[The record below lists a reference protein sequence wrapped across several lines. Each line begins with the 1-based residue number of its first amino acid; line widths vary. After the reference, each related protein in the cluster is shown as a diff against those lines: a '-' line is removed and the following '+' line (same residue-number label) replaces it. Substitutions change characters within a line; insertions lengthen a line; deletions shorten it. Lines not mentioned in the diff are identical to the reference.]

1 MRARTIVAG
10 ALVAAIGFVPGAA
23 SQAPSGPPST
33 DIFLAPLSTRQG
45 RLIVGAPVNVTR
57 RQGYDNQPSFTPD
70 GQALLY
76 TVIAGDGQADIFRYD
91 LRSKTSRRV
100 TSTPESEYSPTVH
113 SNGTRFSVVRVEAD
127 STQRLWS
134 FQLDGSDPRLV
145 FEQWKPVGYHAW
157 ADTVT
162 VALFL
167 LGSPSTLV
175 LADTRT
181 GRADTV
187 ARDVGRSLVPLP
199 NGGGFSFT
207 QRMQDSSWVLT
218 AVDVRQTR
226 GGRHSMLLPVARMPR
241 GADYVVW
248 LAPARAITGSG
259 SKLFLLTRE
268 RGPLKWEELADL
280 SRYRIGRIS
289 RLALSPDR
297 KSLAIVAET
306 LPASR

>member
-1 MRARTIVAG
+1 MRTRAIVA
-10 ALVAAIGFVPGAA
+10 AATVAALGFVPEGA
-23 SQAPSGPPST
+23 SQAPSGPAST
-33 DIFLAPLSTRQG
+33 DIYLASLSTRQG
-45 RLIVGAPVNVTR
+45 RLVVGAPVNVTR
-57 RQGYDNQPSFTPD
+57 RPGYDNQPTFTRD

-76 TVIAGDGQADIFRYD
+76 TVIASDGQADIYRYD
-91 LRSKTSRRV
+91 LRTKTSRRV
-100 TSTPESEYSPTVH
+100 TSTPESEYSPTVY
-113 SNGTRFSVVRVEAD
+113 SDGTRFSVVRVEAD

-134 FQLDGSDPRLV
+134 FQLDGSDPRVV
-145 FEQWKPVGYHAW
+145 FQQLKPVGYHAW
-157 ADTVT
+157 VDTST
-162 VALFL
+162 VALFV
-167 LGSPSTLV
+167 LGSPNTLL

-199 NGGGFSFT
+199 LGGGFSFT
-207 QRMQDSSWVLT
+207 QRMPDSSWVLT

-226 GGRHSMLLPVARMPR
+226 GGRHSMMLPVARMPR
-241 GADYVVW
+241 GADYIVW

-280 SRYRIGRIS
+280 TRYRMGRIS

-297 KSLAIVAET
+297 KSLAIVAEP
-306 LPASR
+306 LAASR

>member
-1 MRARTIVAG
+1 MVMASLI
-10 ALVAAIGFVPGAA
+10 AAIAFAPDAA
-23 SQAPSGPPST
+23 SQAPRGPAST
-33 DIFLAPLSTRQG
+33 DIYLAPLSTRRG
-45 RLIVGAPVNVTR
+45 RLVVGAPVNVTR
-57 RQGYDNQPSFTPD
+57 RPGYDNQPAFTRD

-76 TVIAGDGQADIFRYD
+76 TAIGGDGQADIYRYD
-91 LRSKTSRRV
+91 LRTKSSRRV
-100 TSTPESEYSPTVH
+100 TSTPESEYSPTIY
-113 SNGTRFSVVRVEAD
+113 SDGTRFSVVRVEAD

-134 FQLDGSDPRLV
+134 FRLDGSDPRLV
-145 FEQWKPVGYHAW
+145 FEQLKPVGYHAW
-157 ADTVT
+157 VDTTT
-162 VALFL
+162 VALFV
-167 LGSPSTLV
+167 LGSPNTLL

-187 ARDVGRSLVPLP
+187 ARDVGRSLVSLP

-207 QRMQDSSWVLT
+207 QRMQDSSWILT

-259 SKLFLLTRE
+259 SKLFLLTHD
-268 RGPLKWEELADL
+268 RGPLAWEELADF

-289 RLALSPDR
+289 RLALSPDL
-297 KSLAIVAET
+297 KSLAIVAEP

>member
-1 MRARTIVAG
+1 MRARAIVVAS
-10 ALVAAIGFVPGAA
+10 VIAAIGFVPDAA
-23 SQAPSGPPST
+23 SQAPSGPAST
-33 DIFLAPLSTRQG
+33 DIYLAPLSTRQG
-45 RLIVGAPVNVTR
+45 RLVVGAPVNVTR
-57 RQGYDNQPSFTPD
+57 RPGYDNQPAFTRD

-76 TVIAGDGQADIFRYD
+76 TVIGGDGQADIYRYD
-91 LRSKTSRRV
+91 LRSKTSRRL
-100 TSTPESEYSPTVH
+100 TSTPESEYSPTVYGD
-113 SNGTRFSVVRVEAD
+113 GTRFSVVRVEAD

-134 FQLDGSDPRLV
+134 FRLDGSDPRLV
-145 FEQWKPVGYHAW
+145 FEQFKPVGYHAW
-157 ADTVT
+157 VDSAT
-162 VALFL
+162 VALFM
-167 LGSPSTLV
+167 LGSPNTLL

-187 ARDVGRSLVPLP
+187 ARDVGRSLVSLP

-207 QRMQDSSWVLT
+207 QRMPDSSWILT

-226 GGRHSMLLPVARMPR
+226 AGRHSMMLPVARMPR

-259 SKLFLLTRE
+259 SKLLLLTHD

-280 SRYRIGRIS
+280 SRYKIGRIS

-297 KSLAIVAET
+297 NSLAIVAEP
-306 LPASR
+306 LAVRP